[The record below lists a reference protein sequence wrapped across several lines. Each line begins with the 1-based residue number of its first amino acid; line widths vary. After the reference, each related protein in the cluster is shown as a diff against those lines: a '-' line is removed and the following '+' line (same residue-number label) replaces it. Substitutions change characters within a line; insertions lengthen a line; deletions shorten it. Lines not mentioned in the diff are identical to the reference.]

1 MLAVD
6 LFAGAGGSTTGATQ
20 AGARVLWAAN
30 HWPAA
35 VEVHRQNHPATAHAC
50 QDLHQTNFYDVPDH
64 DFLMASPACQG
75 HSRAKG
81 RERPEHDGMRSTAWA
96 VVSCAEAKRPRVI
109 VVENVPEFRR
119 WTLYPAWKL
128 ALEALGYRL
137 QERLINAADCGVPQ
151 SRLRLFVIGTRSRK
165 PLLLPCPDEPH
176 RPASEII
183 DWTAGQWSP
192 IERPGRSPKTLAR
205 IRQGRREFGD
215 RFLIAFYGNEQGG
228 RSLDEPLGTLTT
240 RDRHAVI
247 DGDRMRMLIVPEM
260 KAAMTFPADYILP
273 SDHKTA
279 THMLGNGVAVRV
291 MRWLVARIR
300 ERA

>member
-1 MLAVD
+1 MRAVD

-35 VEVHRQNHPATAHAC
+35 VEVHRQNHPGTAHAC
-50 QDLHQTNFYDVPDH
+50 QDLLQANFYDVPDH

-81 RERPEHDGMRSTAWA
+81 RERPQHDAMRSTAWA
-96 VVSCAEAKRPRVI
+96 VVSCAEAKRPRVL

-151 SRLRLFVIGTRSRK
+151 SRLRLFVVGTRSRK
-165 PLLLPCPDEPH
+165 PLLLPCPDEPR

-183 DWTAGQWSP
+183 DWTAGSWSP
-192 IERPGRSPKTLAR
+192 IERPGRASATLAR
-205 IRQGRREFGD
+205 IRQGRRQYGD
-215 RFLIAFYGNEQGG
+215 RFLLAFYGSEQGG
-228 RSLDEPLGTLTT
+228 RSLAEPLGTLTT
-240 RDRHAVI
+240 RDRFAVV

-260 KAAMTFPADYILP
+260 KAGMSFPAEYILP
-273 SDHKTA
+273 EAHKPA
-279 THMLGNGVAVRV
+279 THMLGNGVCPRV
-291 MRWLVARIR
+291 MRWLVERIR